1 MKKIVLTL
9 MVALLATFAFAQND
23 TGETELTNG
32 PVITFE
38 EKVHDFGDQIPKG
51 SQDVEC
57 EFVFTNTG
65 NEPLILSNVRANC
78 GCTTPS
84 WSREPILPGKQ
95 GAIKA
100 KYTTTHR
107 VSKFRKQITVSSNAT
122 NGAQILTIQGT
133 IVNEPPSGVIKDDEG
148 APKANK

>member
-1 MKKIVLTL
+1 MKKILLTAL
-9 MVALLATFAFAQND
+9 VALVATFSYAQND
-23 TGETELTNG
+23 GEVELVNG

-51 SQDVEC
+51 SKDVEC

-84 WSREPILPGKQ
+84 WERQPVLPGKQ
-95 GAIKA
+95 GKIKA

-107 VSKFRKQITVSSNAT
+107 VSKFRKQITVSSNAK
-122 NGAQILTIQGT
+122 NGSQILTIKGT
-133 IVNEPPSGVIKDDEG
+133 VVEAPTSGVIKNDEG
-148 APKANK
+148 APKAN

>member
-1 MKKIVLTL
+1 MKKIVFTLIIALT
-9 MVALLATFAFAQND
+9 ATFAYSQNEGD
-23 TGETELTNG
+23 VELVNG

-38 EKVHDFGDQIPKG
+38 EKVHDFGNQIPKG
-51 SQDVEC
+51 SKDVEC
-57 EFVFTNTG
+57 DFIFTNTG

-84 WSREPILPGKQ
+84 WSKEPILPGKQ
-95 GAIKA
+95 GTIKA
-100 KYTTTHR
+100 KYTTTTR

-133 IVNEPPSGVIKDDEG
+133 IVDIPQSGVIKDDEG
-148 APKANK
+148 APKAN

>member
-9 MVALLATFAFAQND
+9 VVAFLATFAFAQNN
-23 TGETELTNG
+23 GETELSNG

-38 EKVHDFGDQIPKG
+38 KKVHDFGDQIPKG

-57 EFVFTNTG
+57 EFVFTNSG

-95 GAIKA
+95 GKIKA

-107 VSKFRKQITVSSNAT
+107 VSKFRKQVTVSSNAK
-122 NGAQILTIQGT
+122 NGAQILTIKGT
-133 IVNEPPSGVIKDDEG
+133 IVNEQPAEVLKENEG